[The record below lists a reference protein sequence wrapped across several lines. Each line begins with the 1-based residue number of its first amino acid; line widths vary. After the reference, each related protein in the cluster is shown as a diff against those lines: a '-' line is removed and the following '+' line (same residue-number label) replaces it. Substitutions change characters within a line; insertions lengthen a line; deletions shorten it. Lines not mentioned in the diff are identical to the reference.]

1 MVFLPDHLHYPQ
13 LPAGHLS
20 HFDPDMNQKMPKT
33 VSITC
38 AKIQLSKSLSNGK
51 FTGFPGSPAAPGL
64 PTGPGD
70 PYKAVELIS

>member
-1 MVFLPDHLHYPQ
+1 
-13 LPAGHLS
+13 
-20 HFDPDMNQKMPKT
+20 MNQKMPKT
-33 VSITC
+33 VTITC
-38 AKIQLSKSLSNGK
+38 AKIQLSKSLTNGK